1 MSSLEEKL
9 KALPGQPGVYLFKDK
24 NGGIIYVGKAKSL
37 KKRVASYFKP
47 HEDVKTTILVSRL
60 RDIDYIITKTELE
73 ALILEDELV
82 KKYKPRYN
90 IALKDDKAYPFI
102 KVTVKEK
109 WPRLMLARR
118 KEKDGALYYGRY
130 QGGMVRAI
138 IRLVKKLF
146 PIRWCHESPLVMRE
160 QPCLYYHT
168 KNCAAPCVGK
178 ISHDNYLSL
187 IDGIKL
193 LLKGKMKEAKGKLE
207 EEMRKAA
214 ENQDFE
220 RAKYFRD
227 SLKLLAKMMGAKVEI
242 KAKLTPAATSD
253 LQELGK
259 VLKLAKTPQRL
270 ECFDISNISGTNIV
284 GSMATFVDGLPLKA
298 DYRRFKI
305 RSLPDQN
312 DVYAIYE
319 IVKRRYAGSLS
330 KKMSLPDLVV
340 VDGGLAQVNF
350 GRKALIEA
358 GLGRLPIIGLAKK
371 EEELYRPGEGRTI
384 KLPKEAKAL
393 RLLQR
398 IRDEAHR
405 FAVSFHREKR
415 ERL

>member
-1 MSSLEEKL
+1 M
-9 KALPGQPGVYLFKDK
+9 PGQPGVYLFKDK
-24 NGGIIYVGKAKSL
+24 NGGIIYVGKARSL

-60 RDIDYIITKTELE
+60 REIDYIVTKTELE

-82 KKYKPRYN
+82 KKYQPRYN
-90 IALKDDKAYPFI
+90 ITLKDDKSYPFI
-102 KVTVKEK
+102 KITVKEE

-168 KNCAAPCVGK
+168 KSCAAPCVGK
-178 ISHDNYLSL
+178 IKHEAYWSL
-187 IDGIKL
+187 IRGIKL
-193 LLKGKMKEAKGKLE
+193 LLKGKLKEVKGKLK
-207 EEMRKAA
+207 EEMERAA
-214 ENQDFE
+214 EQRDFE

-227 SLKLLAKMMGAKVEI
+227 SLKLLEKMLEVKL
-242 KAKLTPAATSD
+242 KSKLTPAATDD
-253 LQELGK
+253 LRELEK
-259 VLKLAKTPQRL
+259 VLKLSKTPQRL
-270 ECFDISNISGTNIV
+270 ECFDVSNLSGTNMV
-284 GSMATFVDGLPLKA
+284 GGMVTFVDGLPLKA

-312 DVYAIYE
+312 DVHAIYE
-319 IVKRRYAGSLS
+319 IVKRRYSGSLS
-330 KKMSLPDLVV
+330 KKMLLPDLVV
-340 VDGGLAQVNF
+340 IDGGLGQVNF

-358 GLGRLPIIGLAKK
+358 GLKALPIIGLAKK
-371 EEELYRPGEGRTI
+371 EEAIYFPETFDPL
-384 KLPKEAKAL
+384 KLPRESKAL

-405 FAVSFHREKR
+405 FAITFHREKR
-415 ERL
+415 GRL